1 MKFLF
6 LTGISGA
13 GRTQAAKFLEDL
25 GYFCIDNMPAPL
37 LTKFKEFFLINE
49 TKTNKIAFVID
60 IRNGDFVD
68 EFIGFV
74 KALNDEGVIHT
85 EVLFMDCSDE
95 KILKRYKELKRLHPW
110 ARDGVDNKTA
120 IEMERKSIAPV
131 KLISDYIIDT
141 TEMSIW
147 NLKNEMFQIFGAD
160 RKQSGIK
167 TEIISFGFKN
177 GIPATCDIVF
187 DVRFIPNPYYVQKLK
202 MKTGLDSEVRDFVMS
217 GDAAETFL
225 ARFFDIIKMLLPLYQ
240 NEGKELIVIGI
251 GCTGGQHRSVAIAEE
266 LGKRISSLGYSVAV
280 SHRDISKDILN
291 KH

>member
-1 MKFLF
+1 
-6 LTGISGA
+6 
-13 GRTQAAKFLEDL
+13 
-25 GYFCIDNMPAPL
+25 
-37 LTKFKEFFLINE
+37 
-49 TKTNKIAFVID
+49 
-60 IRNGDFVD
+60 
-68 EFIGFV
+68 
-74 KALNDEGVIHT
+74 
-85 EVLFMDCSDE
+85 MDCSDE